1 MRIAT
6 GGFHQET
13 NRFGNVIITPEMVE
27 EKTCHPENWYKRYK
41 GTVSYPGAL
50 IEEAEKLGIEMV
62 PTYYTMILPAG
73 PATQPA
79 YEAAKERLIN
89 AFCEEYEK
97 QPYDGIAFTMHGAGM
112 AEGHHDIEGEIAREV
127 RQRLGKDIPA
137 GIVLDL
143 HGNISEELFDN
154 TDVIVGLKCYPHT
167 DDYEKSQVML
177 RLLHNIIKTGKRP
190 GKKLIRLPWHITAAQ
205 GVTLAGAAND
215 VMNRCIALEE
225 SDPELLNISFFHGFP
240 YADVPMCGVSV
251 IAYADTQQAAERCA
265 NKLASYAWEHR
276 RDFDIPLYSAEQA
289 IDHALEAEP
298 GPVIINESSDN
309 PGGGAPGVGT
319 HLLRELIK
327 RNVSSVYGFITDP
340 EAAKIAAKAGVGAT
354 IDIAVGGKTDKF
366 HGDPVEIKGA
376 YVKCISHVK
385 TRMKSPM
392 YFGSE
397 RDYGL
402 TACLE
407 VGNVSVIVSSLRVQ
421 TMDDGI
427 FIGAGV
433 DWSQKRIIALKSSQ
447 HFKGWWKDKV
457 KAIVPC
463 ESPGIQSADLSTFD
477 FKYLD
482 KNYYPLDPNAVWNG

>member
-27 EKTCHPENWYKRYK
+27 EKTCYPENWYNRYK

-62 PTYYTMILPAG
+62 PTYYTLILPAG
-73 PATQPA
+73 PATQEA

-89 AFCEEYEK
+89 AFCEEYKK

-127 RQRLGKDIPA
+127 KERLGVDLPT

-143 HGNISEELFDN
+143 HGNISDELFDN
-154 TDVIVGLKCYPHT
+154 TDIIVGLKCYPHT

-177 RLLHNIIKTGKRP
+177 RMLYNVIKTGKRP
-190 GKKLIRLPWHITAAQ
+190 GKKIIHLPWHLTAAQ
-205 GVTLAGAAND
+205 GVTLSGAAND
-215 VMNRCIALEE
+215 VMNRCIEMEQKNADLQC
-225 SDPELLNISFFHGFP
+225 ISFFHGFP
-240 YADVPMCGVSV
+240 YADVPMCGVSI
-251 IAYADTQQAAERCA
+251 IAYADTQEAADRCA
-265 NKLASYAWEHR
+265 TELATYTWTHR
-276 RDFDIPLYSAEQA
+276 KDFDIPLYSAEQA
-289 IDHALEAEP
+289 VELALNSKP
-298 GPVIINESSDN
+298 GIVIINESSDN
-309 PGGGAPGVGT
+309 PGGGAPGDGT
-319 HLLRELIK
+319 HLLRKLI
-327 RNVSSVYGFITDP
+327 RRDVPSAYGFITDP
-340 EAAKIAAKAGVGAT
+340 EAAQIAAKAGVGAY
-354 IDIAVGGKTDKF
+354 IDVAVGGKTDKY

-376 YVKCISHVK
+376 YVKSVSHVK
-385 TRMKSPM
+385 TTMKSPM
-392 YFGSE
+392 YFGSV

-407 VGNVSVIVSSLRVQ
+407 VGNVSIIVSSLRVQ

-433 DWSQKRIIALKSSQ
+433 DWSQKRVIALKSSQ

-457 KAIVPC
+457 DTIIAC
-463 ESPGIQSADLSTFD
+463 ESPGIQSADLTTFD

-482 KNYYPLDPNAVWNG
+482 KSYYPLNPDAVWEP